1 VICAARR
8 LLYALRVTIRVVVAD
23 DNLLVRE
30 GIQHVLA
37 DVASIDVVALSE
49 DRDALLDAIER
60 EGPDVV
66 LTDIR
71 MPPSQASEG
80 IDIANS
86 VRDLSPA
93 IGVIVISAYAE
104 PHYALSLFA
113 HGSAGRGYLLKD
125 RLGNREQLVAAIEEV
140 AAGGSV
146 IDPVVVEAIVR
157 SKSGSEESPVR
168 LLTPREHEV
177 LAEIASGKSNA
188 AIAKELV
195 ITKRAVE
202 RHISSI
208 FSKLDLP
215 AEEIVSRR
223 VAATLL
229 YLADR
234 AAATDD

>member
-1 VICAARR
+1 VA
-8 LLYALRVTIRVVVAD
+8 IRVVVAD

-30 GIQHVLA
+30 GIHHVLESSE
-37 DVASIDVVALSE
+37 SIDVVALSS
-49 DRDALLDAIER
+49 DRDDLLEAIER
-60 EGPDVV
+60 EAPDVV

-71 MPPSQASEG
+71 MPPSQAAEG
-80 IDIANS
+80 IDIANT
-86 VRDLSPA
+86 VRELSPS

-125 RLGNREQLVAAIEEV
+125 RLGNPEQLVAAIEEV

-146 IDPVVVEAIVR
+146 IDPVVVEALVR
-157 SKSGSEESPVR
+157 SKGGSEGTPLQ

-177 LAEIASGKSNA
+177 LGEIASGKSNA
-188 AIAKELV
+188 AIAKDLV

-215 AEEIVSRR
+215 DEGVVSRR

-229 YLADR
+229 FLADR
-234 AAATDD
+234 TARSRDDA

>member
-1 VICAARR
+1 MA
-8 LLYALRVTIRVVVAD
+8 IRVVVAD

-30 GIQHVLA
+30 GISQVLR
-37 DVASIDVVALSE
+37 DVSSIDVVAVSV
-49 DRDALLDAIER
+49 DRDDLLRAIDR
-60 EGPDVV
+60 EAPDVV

-71 MPPSQASEG
+71 MPPSHAAEG
-80 IDIANS
+80 VDIANA
-86 VRDLSPA
+86 VRDVSPR

-125 RLGNREQLVAAIEEV
+125 RLGNRDQLVAAIEEV

-146 IDPVVVEAIVR
+146 IDPVVVEALVR
-157 SKSGSEESPVR
+157 SKSGSEGSPLR

-177 LAEIASGKSNA
+177 LAEIASGKSNT

-215 AEEIVSRR
+215 DEHVVSRR

-229 YLADR
+229 FLADR
-234 AAATDD
+234 AATTLDD